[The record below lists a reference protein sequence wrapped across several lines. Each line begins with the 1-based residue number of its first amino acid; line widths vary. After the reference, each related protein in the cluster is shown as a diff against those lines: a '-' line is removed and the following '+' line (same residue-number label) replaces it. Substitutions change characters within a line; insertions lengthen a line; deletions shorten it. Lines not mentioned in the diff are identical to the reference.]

1 MRESMIRELYYGNVS
16 PWERRRVYSPE
27 RIALADKIDDIV
39 QHFKNLLSPEEY
51 KKFAE
56 MQELESPTLAA
67 SFIGITSKPSITAS
81 IALIGSISVTITR
94 APRPF
99 ARIAVPLPHQP

>member
-51 KKFAE
+51 KKFEE
-56 MQELESPTLAA
+56 MQDLQAQAGAIQEVELFEYAFCTGVLFDSTAPPA
-67 SFIGITSKPSITAS
+67 SGRGRR
-81 IALIGSISVTITR
+81 L
-94 APRPF
+94 
-99 ARIAVPLPHQP
+99 